1 MPSGIE
7 TSPKL
12 GMAVINA
19 ISDTLSSGGIAC
31 GAEP

>member
-7 TSPKL
+7 TSPRL

-19 ISDTLSSGGIAC
+19 ISDTVSSGGFAS